1 MQRLSFPGARLIKVN
16 KYHWIAPDGSDQV
29 ENWLSVFAGLF
40 LPGSTDLGESPAFDL
55 WSGKTTAVTVSS
67 CRDAMLRRI
76 PRPLGGR
83 LLDHFGLKIVL
94 DGTMKVGEGAGQK
107 DARAGDG
114 LFIDLTQP
122 LHLEYAGGDGA
133 ATALTLWV
141 PRGHASR
148 EPTSPATLHG
158 QVFRNDQP
166 AVSVLSTAARAL
178 CAELDRI
185 SQNEFD
191 QLVSG
196 FFNLAASVLVTA
208 GAPQSTPCELESF
221 GTVCRFI
228 ETNLAARD
236 LGAEKLARTFG
247 LSRASLYRLF
257 EPVGGVASYIR
268 ASRLN
273 RARLELQAVG
283 LANRR
288 IGPIAYQ
295 SGFRSVTAFN
305 RAFREA
311 YGQTPSEVRG
321 DCFDSPSSA
330 SNDVNVGVLA
340 RTLRDLAI

>member
-1 MQRLSFPGARLIKVN
+1 MGKVK
-16 KYHWIAPDGSDQV
+16 KYHWNNSEDHHRV
-29 ENWLSVFAGLF
+29 EGWLSTFAGLF
-40 LPGSTDLGESPAFDL
+40 SPGLTDLGESPTFDL
-55 WSGKTTAVTVSS
+55 WSGETTAVTVSA
-67 CRDAMLRRI
+67 CRDTTLRRV
-76 PRPLGGR
+76 PRPLEGR

-94 DGTMKVGEGAGQK
+94 DGTMKVGEGAGQN

-133 ATALTLWV
+133 ATVLTLWV
-141 PRGHASR
+141 PRGRASR
-148 EPTSPATLHG
+148 ELTSPATLHG
-158 QVFRNDQP
+158 QVFRNDRP
-166 AVSVLSTAARAL
+166 AVSFLGATARAL
-178 CAELDRI
+178 HAELDRI
-185 SQNEFD
+185 SQSEFD

-196 FFNLAASVLVTA
+196 FFNLAASVLATA
-208 GAPQSTPCELESF
+208 DAPVSAPSELESF
-221 GTVCRFI
+221 GTICRFI
-228 ETNLAARD
+228 ETNLAVRD

-273 RARLELQAVG
+273 QARLELQAVG

-311 YGQTPSEVRG
+311 YGQTPSEVRN
-321 DCFDSPSSA
+321 DRFASSSLA

-340 RTLRDLAI
+340 RALLDLAV